1 MIIAPT
7 KAWLGYAAAGL
18 LAAAG
23 CRACSDCYDYSS
35 PVADPVYGTTHG
47 RAGSNLSGGVVGASW
62 QPATAAADHDELFS
76 PSAEQQGAEEAVPA
90 GYADDVPQPLPDSE
104 LAPLTPTSDVM
115 APAPSIAAE
124 PLP

>member
-1 MIIAPT
+1 MKFAPT
-7 KAWLGYAAAGL
+7 KAWLRYAAAGL
-18 LAAAG
+18 LAATG

-62 QPATAAADHDELFS
+62 QPATAPADNGALFS
-76 PSAEQQGAEEAVPA
+76 PPSEEEGAEGAVTA
-90 GYADDVPQPLPDSE
+90 NYADDALQPLPHSE
-104 LAPLTPTSDVM
+104 PEPATSTSAVM